1 MFLLFL
7 LRALVFAF
15 FLCRFAEA
23 ADPVRL
29 PRIVF
34 MISEAEYD
42 TKTTVPAFAKAE
54 LSRAAWIVPSRSLP
68 VEHSSDFPG
77 LDALLPTADLLF
89 VSVRRQAPTEAQMKL
104 IRAHMAAGKPVVGI
118 RTASHAFAPPLG
130 KNPPPAPEGHV
141 YWPEFDHEVLGGN
154 YLDHYGVGIPTL
166 VKIIPEMADHPV
178 LAGIGPEEFRLTS
191 HLYKNPDLPATVTKL
206 MTGRMD
212 GRPEVEPV
220 AWVNTAGGRRV
231 FYTSLGSPQDF
242 EAPQFRRLLRNG
254 IFWALRLPA
263 ADAVQGQGKTDP

>member
-1 MFLLFL
+1 MFLPPL
-7 LRALVFAF
+7 LRVLFFAL
-15 FLCRFAEA
+15 FLCRSAEA
-23 ADPVRL
+23 ADPVRP
-29 PRIVF
+29 PRIAF
-34 MISEAEYD
+34 MISESEYD
-42 TKTTVPAFAKAE
+42 TRTTVPAFAKAE
-54 LSRAAWIVPSRSLP
+54 LEPRGVSCAFSIAPA
-68 VEHSSDFPG
+68 EHSSDFPG

-104 IRAHMAAGKPVVGI
+104 IRAHVAAGKPVVGI

-154 YLDHYGVGIPTL
+154 YHDHYGVGIPTL

-178 LAGIGPEEFRLTS
+178 LAGIGPEEVRLTS

-242 EAPQFRRLLRNG
+242 ESPQFRRLLRNG
-254 IFWALRLPA
+254 IFWALRLPT
-263 ADAVQGQGKTDP
+263 ADAVQGQGKTER